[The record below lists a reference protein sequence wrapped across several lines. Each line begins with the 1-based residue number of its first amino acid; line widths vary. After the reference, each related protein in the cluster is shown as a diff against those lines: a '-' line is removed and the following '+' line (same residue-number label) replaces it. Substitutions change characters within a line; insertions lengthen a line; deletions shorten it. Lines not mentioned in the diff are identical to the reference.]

1 MSQSSTCQVT
11 AASDSPGAALV
22 DAVETPAQD
31 TRAPSLSAENG
42 RVAAEAPAWNQP
54 PSQGFITELFDD
66 ALSAERRLAVFT
78 VPSLQTRLFADA
90 AGAAVYA
97 KEQSPAQNVYFGVGL
112 IQGSPSGRGKAKDVA
127 AIGALWAD
135 IDLLGPGRDKKPL
148 PATLD
153 DAQGI
158 LERLPHAPSMLV
170 HSGHGL
176 HAYWVLKE
184 PWVFDTDGERDQAA
198 RLAKGWHGTVCA
210 AAESLGWHL
219 ENLGDLTRVL
229 RLPGTLNHKGT
240 PPAEVRV
247 IESHLERRFN
257 PGDFEPYLAE
267 TDDKAPVPTGENLV
281 LRADAEPPAA
291 KMAEA
296 IAACPKFRQTWN
308 HERTDLADQ
317 SQSGYDLA
325 LASIAARLDWTDQET
340 ADLLIAARRRTG
352 ASPEKSLRRDYM
364 LRTLAR
370 AHQAAA
376 EIPAE
381 GADVDLSGILGQ
393 AAASADAGAGSA
405 APGVTVPGPRTGA
418 IGQVCV
424 ADEAPEPFPL
434 DDPEPPAMPPRLLD
448 GWLGRMAEEIAE
460 ATETPL
466 ELPALLCLSA
476 AATAAQGRFSVR
488 PEPGYF
494 EPVNLW
500 TAPAMKSGQRKTAV
514 HKLATGPLVDW
525 ERAERKRT
533 ADERQRAES
542 KAKTLQA
549 RITRLRA
556 KCAAEDDPQKRDE
569 LQKEIEGVEASVPRV
584 PVPPRLFTQ
593 DVTPE
598 HLGTMMAEQ
607 SGRMAILSDE
617 GGIFDVLAGRY
628 SNGIPNL
635 DLFLQSHS
643 GAPVRVDR
651 GSRPPVVL
659 DHTLLT
665 MGLSPQPDVLK
676 ALSTKPGFRGRG
688 LLARFLYALP
698 KSRMGYRGLEPRR
711 IPDDVA
717 LRYADGLLALLRVTL
732 RYDAAAEMAYPHVL
746 SLDGPAYGVWKDHQR
761 RVEVQLRQGG
771 RFAGMTDWAG
781 KLPGAV
787 ARIAGLFHCVR
798 WVLEPGNPVDRPI
811 DADTMEC
818 AARLGELLA
827 EHALAVFDLMDG
839 GGALEAARRVWRH
852 VQDRGL
858 TDFTFSELWHPLR
871 GTFRTTADIEP
882 AIDVLLDHNLVLP
895 VEERRPGKRGRR
907 GRRFRTN
914 PRALETATA

>member
-1 MSQSSTCQVT
+1 MSQSSTCQAT
-11 AASDSPGAALV
+11 APSGTPKTALA
-22 DAVETPAQD
+22 DAVGPPAQG
-31 TRAPSLSAENG
+31 TQAPSFSAENSG
-42 RVAAEAPAWNQP
+42 VTVEAPARGQP
-54 PSQGFITELFDD
+54 ASHAFIRDIFGD

-78 VPSLQTRLFADA
+78 VPGQATRFF
-90 AGAAVYA
+90 AGAAEAETYA
-97 KEQSPAQNVYFGVGL
+97 KEQAAARDVYYGVGL
-112 IQGSPSGRGKAKDVA
+112 IRGNPSGRGKAKDVA

-135 IDLLGPGRDKKPL
+135 IDMHGPGRETKPL

-153 DAQGI
+153 DARRI
-158 LERLPHAPSMLV
+158 LERLPHAPSVLV
-170 HSGHGL
+170 DSGHGL
-176 HAYWVLKE
+176 HAYWLLKE
-184 PWVFDTDGERDQAA
+184 PWVFDTDTERERAA

-210 AAESLGWHL
+210 AAEPLGWHL
-219 ENLGDLTRVL
+219 ENLGDLARVL
-229 RLPGTLNHKGT
+229 RLPGTLNHKGDT
-240 PPAEVRV
+240 PAEVRV
-247 IESHLERRFN
+247 LESHPERRYN
-257 PGDFEPYLAE
+257 PDDFEPYLVE
-267 TDDKAPVPTGENLV
+267 PGDKATVPSVENLV
-281 LRADAEPPAA
+281 LRPDAEPPAA

-296 IAACPKFRQTWN
+296 VATCPKFRQTWN
-308 HERTDLADQ
+308 HERPDLADQ

-325 LASIAARLDWTDQET
+325 LASIAARLGWTDQET
-340 ADLLIAARRRTG
+340 ADLLIAARRHTG

-364 LRTLAR
+364 LRTLTR

-393 AAASADAGAGSA
+393 AAASTDAGAGSA
-405 APGVTVPGPRTGA
+405 GPGVPAP
-418 IGQVCV
+418 GQVCV
-424 ADEAPEPFPL
+424 ANEDPEPFPL

-448 GWLGRMAEEIAE
+448 GWLARMAEEIAE
-460 ATETPL
+460 ATETPI

-476 AATAAQGRFSVR
+476 VATAAQGRFSVR

-533 ADERQRAES
+533 AEERQKAES
-542 KAKTLQA
+542 KAKTLQT

-598 HLGTMMAEQ
+598 HLGTMMTEQ
-607 SGRMAILSDE
+607 NERMAILSDE

-628 SNGIPNL
+628 SNGVPNL

-659 DHTLLT
+659 DHPLLT

-698 KSRMGYRGLEPRR
+698 KSRMGYRALEPRR

-732 RYDAAAEMAYPHVL
+732 RYDAAAETAYPHVL
-746 SLDGPAYGVWKDHQR
+746 ALDGPAYGVWKDHQR
-761 RVEVQLRQGG
+761 RVEVQLREGG

-787 ARIAGLFHCVR
+787 VRLAGLLHCVR
-798 WVLEPGNPVDRPI
+798 WVQEPGNPVDRPI
-811 DADTMEC
+811 DADTMER
-818 AARLGELLA
+818 AARLGDILA
-827 EHALAVFDLMDG
+827 DHALAVFDLMDG
-839 GGALEAARRVWRH
+839 GGALEAARHIWRH
-852 VQDRGL
+852 VQERTL

-882 AIDVLLDHNLVLP
+882 AIDVLLDHNLILP
-895 VEERRPGKRGRR
+895 TEERRPGKRGRR